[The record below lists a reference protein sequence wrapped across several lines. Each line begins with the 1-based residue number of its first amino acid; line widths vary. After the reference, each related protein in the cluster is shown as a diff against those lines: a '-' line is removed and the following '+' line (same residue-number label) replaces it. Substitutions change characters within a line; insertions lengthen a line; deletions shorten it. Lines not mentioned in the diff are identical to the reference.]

1 MKMKQQLCIQVMDQ
15 NMKKEQEE
23 GEIDLAA
30 NLSKYTVIK
39 KDNGQFEMV
48 NKKKK
53 QTISREE
60 RKLKNKLNK
69 KKKIK

>member
-1 MKMKQQLCIQVMDQ
+1 MTT
-15 NMKKEQEE
+15 
-23 GEIDLAA
+23 
-30 NLSKYTVIK
+30 NLSKYTVVK

-60 RKLKNKLNK
+60 RKLRNKLNK
-69 KKKIK
+69 KKKSK

>member
-1 MKMKQQLCIQVMDQ
+1 M
-15 NMKKEQEE
+15 
-23 GEIDLAA
+23 AA
-30 NLSKYTVIK
+30 NLSKYTVVK

-60 RKLKNKLNK
+60 RKLRNKLNK
-69 KKKIK
+69 KKKLK